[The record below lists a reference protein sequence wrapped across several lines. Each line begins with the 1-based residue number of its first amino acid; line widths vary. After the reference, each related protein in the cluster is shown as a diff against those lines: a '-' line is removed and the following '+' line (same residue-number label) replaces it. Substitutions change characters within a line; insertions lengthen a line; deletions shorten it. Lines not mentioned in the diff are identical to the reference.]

1 MRTFAALLA
10 SLTLVAT
17 ASGSTLQP
25 APARIGVTSFVLT
38 GGGWG
43 HGVGLSQWGAY
54 GQALAGR
61 AHAEI
66 LGYYYPHTDIG
77 DAPVSRVRVLL
88 AEKVKAAVVSSPVA
102 FHVRDAAGVDAEL
115 PPGTVKIGP
124 GLKVKIDGT
133 PTPLVGPIRFLPG
146 EGAPL
151 SLKGIAYRGELQVS
165 TVEKAVQVINVVA
178 LEAYLR
184 GVVAKEM
191 PKDWPLEALEA
202 QAVAAR
208 SYALARVLTGKPF
221 DLYAD
226 QRSQVYGGVPAEAP
240 RATQAVQ
247 ATARKIVRYG
257 GKVATTFFFSS
268 SGGRTATGGEV
279 FGVDV
284 PYLVSVADPWDE
296 TSPLHVWTPRV
307 LRGAELKK
315 AYALTSPPV
324 DVSVELT
331 SSKRPGRV
339 VLIPSSGTT
348 VTTTGF
354 EMRTRLGLL
363 SPNFRLGVLRLE
375 RPAAVQ
381 RAGKPL
387 RLTGIARGVLA
398 PAIEELQAGSWVL
411 VARPKPRPDGTFA
424 TTVRPVGPTR
434 YRLTGSSLAGPM
446 LTVPVVAAAA

>member
-1 MRTFAALLA
+1 MRPLAALLA
-10 SLTLVAT
+10 SLALVAG

-25 APARIGVTSFVLT
+25 APRIGATSFVLT

-61 AHAEI
+61 GHAEI
-66 LGYYYPHTDIG
+66 LAYYYPHTDIG

-88 AEKVKAAVVSSPVA
+88 AERVKTAVVSSPVA
-102 FHVRDAAGVDAEL
+102 FQVRDAAGVDAEL
-115 PPGTVKIGP
+115 PPGTVKVGP

-133 PTPLVGPIRFLPG
+133 PTRLAGPIRFLPG
-146 EGAPL
+146 AGAPL
-151 SLKGIAYRGELQVS
+151 SLKGIGYRGELQVS
-165 TVEKAVQVINVVA
+165 TVGKAVQVINVVA

-184 GVVAKEM
+184 GVVAREM

-208 SYALARVLTGKPF
+208 SYALARVLTGKSF

-257 GKVATTFFFSS
+257 DNVATTFFFSS

-279 FGVDV
+279 FGLDV

-296 TSPLHVWTPRV
+296 TSPNHVWTPRV
-307 LRGAELKK
+307 LTGAELKQ
-315 AYALTSPPV
+315 AYALTSLPV

-331 SSKRPGRV
+331 PSKRPGRV
-339 VLIPSSGTT
+339 VVIPASGTT
-348 VTTTGF
+348 VTTTGV
-354 EMRTRLGLL
+354 EMRKRLTLL

-375 RPAAVQ
+375 RPAGVQ
-381 RAGKPL
+381 PAGKAL
-387 RLTGIARGVLA
+387 SLTGIARGVLA
-398 PAIEELQAGSWVL
+398 PAIEELRAGSWVR
-411 VARPKPRPDGTFA
+411 VARPKPRPDGTFS
-424 TTVRPVGPTR
+424 TTVRPDGSTR
-434 YRLTGSSLAGPM
+434 YRLTGSGLAGPV
-446 LTVPVVAAAA
+446 LAVRVAAAAA